1 MTKEEY
7 KEANR
12 LFWIIK
18 GHLIPEHWDEK
29 AVLSVY
35 NSYFDRVWVNTEAYY
50 REDGFEEAWY
60 NKYGTT

>member
-1 MTKEEY
+1 MTKEQY

-18 GHLIPEHWDEK
+18 GRLIPEQWDEK

-35 NSYFDRVWVNTEAYY
+35 NSYFDRVWVNTESYY
-50 REDGFEEAWY
+50 REDGFEEAWCK
-60 NKYGTT
+60 KYETT